1 MAAPAF
7 LLCLSLALQLVMF
20 LRLGRCQ
27 HALVRI
33 DAHTGCLLDAAIA
46 ATRRLHHPKHPSAV
60 VTPTAVASADPMGD
74 ASEEVRIKV

>member
-27 HALVRI
+27 HALVLI
-33 DAHTGCLLDAAIA
+33 DAHTGCILDAAIA
-46 ATRRLHHPKHPSAV
+46 ATRRLNCKHPSAV
-60 VTPTAVASADPMGD
+60 VLPTAATSADPMGD
-74 ASEEVRIKV
+74 VSEEVRIKV